1 MMIEGVPFLEG
12 FDPRM
17 AAVVGQQFDS
27 IAVAGGRVL
36 FEQGEEADALYTL
49 VSGAV
54 GLSVRDDRTRAVRR
68 IARLHPPETFGETA
82 LLSDA
87 PRSATATTLRDSHLF
102 RLTREAFEQLVNCH
116 PTTLLYFTRI
126 LADRLRTSAAA
137 PNLGFEPTTF
147 AVLAVTEGLSAH
159 AFAERLRG
167 ALTEILRTHIGCLAD
182 WPDGAD
188 EAWFHTYETAHDRV
202 VYAAHQIDCPWCRLC
217 LRRADH
223 VLLLAEPGRELRPGA
238 AEFLAASMSEWVRT
252 DLVVLQDA
260 DAMLPRALHPAV
272 DALPAAM
279 RIQVRRDNAADFCRC
294 ARLAGG
300 TARGLVLGGGGARG
314 FAHLGVLRALEA
326 IGAPIDFVGGTSMG
340 AIVAASL
347 AMGWTLD
354 DVHSRTVESFVGR
367 NPLNDYTLPFL
378 ALTRGAKVDA
388 GLADRFGAARIEDLW
403 LPFFCMSSNLTT
415 GAAFVHRRGAL
426 ATALRASIA
435 IPGLLPPVC
444 ADEGILVDGGM
455 MNNLPADVM
464 AGLERGPVLAVDVG
478 SDLAFATA
486 PERNWRGRV
495 IRRFLGAP
503 QATPGIAQLLLRA
516 ATVSG
521 DAQTLMALGCATVVL
536 KPSLAGVDLRAWS
549 AYEAIAAIGYRHARE
564 AIAEGRLQAW
574 AGISTVE
581 RSVAPPETTCPA
593 SPAHGTGDA
602 SAARWVQPSR
612 HLSSRPSPRGAGY
625 WS

>member
-1 MMIEGVPFLEG
+1 MLGSVPFLDG
-12 FDPRM
+12 LDPEM
-17 AAVVGQQFDS
+17 AAVVAEELDS

-49 VSGAV
+49 ISGAV
-54 GLSVRDDRTRAVRR
+54 GLSVRDDRTGAVRR

-87 PRSATATTLRDSHLF
+87 PRSATATTLRDTHLF
-102 RLTREAFEQLVNCH
+102 RLTREAFERLVERH
-116 PTTLLYFTRI
+116 PSTLLYFTRT
-126 LADRLRTSAAA
+126 LADRLRAAAAA
-137 PNLGFEPTTF
+137 PNLDYAPTTF
-147 AVLAVTEGLSAH
+147 AVLGVTEGLSARM
-159 AFAERLRG
+159 FAERLQM
-167 ALTEILRTHIGCLAD
+167 ALNEILRADIGCLVD

-188 EAWFHTYETAHDRV
+188 EGWFHAYETSHDRT

-217 LRRADH
+217 VRRADH
-223 VLLLAEPGRELRPGA
+223 VLLLAEPGRELKPGA

-252 DLVVLQDA
+252 DLVVAQEA
-260 DAMLPRALHPAV
+260 GTTLPRALHPSV
-272 DALPAAM
+272 DALPAVM
-279 RIQVRRDNAADFCRC
+279 RIQVRQGNAADFCRC

-314 FAHLGVLRALEA
+314 FAHLGVLRALEEA
-326 IGAPIDFVGGTSMG
+326 GVPIDFVGGTSMG

-347 AMGWTLD
+347 AMGWSLD
-354 DVHSRTVESFVGR
+354 EVHGRTVESFVGQ

-388 GLADRFGAARIEDLW
+388 GLADRFGTVRIEDLW

-415 GAAFVHRRGAL
+415 GAAFVHRRGEL

-444 ADEGILVDGGM
+444 TDEGILVDGGM

-464 AGLERGPVLAVDVG
+464 AGMARGPVLAVDVG
-478 SDLAFATA
+478 SDLAFATT
-486 PERNWRGRV
+486 PERNWRGRA

-521 DAQTLMALGCATVVL
+521 DAQTSMAVGRAAVVL
-536 KPSLAGVDLRAWS
+536 KPPLAGVDLRAWS
-549 AYEAIAAIGYRHARE
+549 AYERIAAIGYRHATK
-564 AIAEGRLQAW
+564 AITEGQLQAW
-574 AGISTVE
+574 AGALARHPS
-581 RSVAPPETTCPA
+581 PA
-593 SPAHGTGDA
+593 SSQTICSAPSEQGLGATRDMRREQLTRQPPSLPSTQDA
-602 SAARWVQPSR
+602 RS
-612 HLSSRPSPRGAGY
+612 